1 MIGIFVNGSEWLK
14 MNQIIL
20 HRIYDKSITPEGIR
34 ILIDRLWPRGIKKED
49 ANIDYWFKEVAPS
62 SELRRW
68 FGHKPERFEEFRLK
82 YLQEL
87 RNDEEKC
94 QKVDE
99 ICQMLDEDNVILLYG
114 AKDIEKNHAV
124 VLKEEILTRCK
135 V

>member
-14 MNQIIL
+14 MKQIIL

-34 ILIDRLWPRGIKKED
+34 VLIDRLWPRGIKKEEV
-49 ANIDYWFKEVAPS
+49 NIDYWFKEVAPS
-62 SELRRW
+62 SELRKW

-82 YLQEL
+82 YFQEL

-99 ICQMLDEDNVILLYG
+99 ICQMLDENNVILLYG

-124 VLKEEILTRCK
+124 VLKEEILNRCEM
-135 V
+135 

>member
-1 MIGIFVNGSEWLK
+1 

-34 ILIDRLWPRGIKKED
+34 ILIDRLWPRGLKKED

-62 SELRRW
+62 SELRKW

-99 ICQMLDEDNVILLYG
+99 ICQMLDENNVILLYG

-124 VLKEEILTRCK
+124 VLKEEILNRCEM
-135 V
+135 

>member
-1 MIGIFVNGSEWLK
+1 

-49 ANIDYWFKEVAPS
+49 ANIDYWFKEVAPF
-62 SELRRW
+62 SELRKW

-82 YLQEL
+82 YFQEL

-99 ICQMLDEDNVILLYG
+99 ICQMLDENNVILLYG
-114 AKDIEKNHAV
+114 AKDTEKNHAV
-124 VLKEEILTRCK
+124 VLKEEILNRCEM
-135 V
+135 

>member
-1 MIGIFVNGSEWLK
+1 MK
-14 MNQIIL
+14 QIIL

-34 ILIDRLWPRGIKKED
+34 VLIDRLWPRGIKKEE

-62 SELRRW
+62 SELRKW

-82 YLQEL
+82 YVQEL

-94 QKVDE
+94 QKVDD
-99 ICQMLDEDNVILLYG
+99 ICQMLAEDNVILLYG
-114 AKDIEKNHAV
+114 AKNIEKNHAV
-124 VLKEEILTRCK
+124 VLKEEILNRCK

>member
-1 MIGIFVNGSEWLK
+1 MK

-34 ILIDRLWPRGIKKED
+34 ILIDRLWPRGLKKED

-62 SELRRW
+62 SELRKW

-82 YLQEL
+82 YFQEL

-99 ICQMLDEDNVILLYG
+99 ICQMLDENNVILLYG
-114 AKDIEKNHAV
+114 AKDTEKNHAV
-124 VLKEEILTRCK
+124 VLKEEILNRCEM
-135 V
+135 

>member
-1 MIGIFVNGSEWLK
+1 

-62 SELRRW
+62 SELRKW

-82 YLQEL
+82 YFQEL

-99 ICQMLDEDNVILLYG
+99 ICQMLDENNVILLYG

-124 VLKEEILTRCK
+124 VLKEEILNRCEM
-135 V
+135 

>member
-1 MIGIFVNGSEWLK
+1 

-62 SELRRW
+62 SELRKW

-82 YLQEL
+82 YFQEL

-99 ICQMLDEDNVILLYG
+99 ICQMLDENNVILLYG
-114 AKDIEKNHAV
+114 AKDTEKNHAV
-124 VLKEEILTRCK
+124 VLKEEILNRCEM
-135 V
+135 

>member
-1 MIGIFVNGSEWLK
+1 

-20 HRIYDKSITPEGIR
+20 HRIYDKSIIPEGIH
-34 ILIDRLWPRGIKKED
+34 ILIDRLWPRGLKKED

-62 SELRRW
+62 SELRKW

-99 ICQMLDEDNVILLYG
+99 ICQMWDENNVILLYG
-114 AKDIEKNHAV
+114 AKDTEKNHAV
-124 VLKEEILTRCK
+124 VLKEEILNRCEM
-135 V
+135 

>member
-1 MIGIFVNGSEWLK
+1 MIGVFVNGSEWLK

-34 ILIDRLWPRGIKKED
+34 ILIDRLWPRGLKKED

-62 SELRRW
+62 SELRKW

-82 YLQEL
+82 YFQEL

-99 ICQMLDEDNVILLYG
+99 ICQMLDENNVILLYG

-124 VLKEEILTRCK
+124 VLKEEILNRCEM
-135 V
+135 

>member
-1 MIGIFVNGSEWLK
+1 MK
-14 MNQIIL
+14 QIIL
-20 HRIYDKSITPEGIR
+20 HRIYDKSNYSEGIR

-62 SELRRW
+62 SELRKW

-82 YLQEL
+82 YFQEL

-99 ICQMLDEDNVILLYG
+99 ICQMLDENNVILLYG
-114 AKDIEKNHAV
+114 AKDTEKNHAV
-124 VLKEEILTRCK
+124 VLKEEILNRCEM
-135 V
+135 

>member
-1 MIGIFVNGSEWLK
+1 

-34 ILIDRLWPRGIKKED
+34 VLIDRLWPRGIKKEE

-62 SELRRW
+62 SELRKW

-82 YLQEL
+82 YVQEL

-94 QKVDE
+94 QKVDD
-99 ICQMLDEDNVILLYG
+99 ICQMLAEDNVILLYG
-114 AKDIEKNHAV
+114 AKNIEKNHAV
-124 VLKEEILTRCK
+124 VLKEEILNRCK

>member
-14 MNQIIL
+14 MKQIIL

-34 ILIDRLWPRGIKKED
+34 VLIDRLWPRGIKKEE

-62 SELRRW
+62 SELRKW

-82 YLQEL
+82 YVQEL

-94 QKVDE
+94 QKVDD
-99 ICQMLDEDNVILLYG
+99 ICQMLAEDNVILLYG

-124 VLKEEILTRCK
+124 VLKEEILNRCK

>member
-1 MIGIFVNGSEWLK
+1 MYF
-14 MNQIIL
+14 IL
-20 HRIYDKSITPEGIR
+20 NPNCIHLQRVYDQQRNSNAIY
-34 ILIDRLWPRGIKKED
+34 ILIDRLWPRGLKKED

-62 SELRRW
+62 SELRKW
-68 FGHKPERFEEFRLK
+68 FGHKQERFEEFRLK

-99 ICQMLDEDNVILLYG
+99 ICQMLAEDNVILLYG

-124 VLKEEILTRCK
+124 VLKEEILNRCK
-135 V
+135 M

>member
-1 MIGIFVNGSEWLK
+1 

-34 ILIDRLWPRGIKKED
+34 ILIDRLWPRGLKKED

-62 SELRRW
+62 SELRKW
-68 FGHKPERFEEFRLK
+68 FGHKQERFEEFRLK

-99 ICQMLDEDNVILLYG
+99 ICQMLDENNVILLYG
-114 AKDIEKNHAV
+114 AKDTEKNHAV
-124 VLKEEILTRCK
+124 VLKEEILNRCEM
-135 V
+135 

>member
-1 MIGIFVNGSEWLK
+1 

-34 ILIDRLWPRGIKKED
+34 ILIDRLWPRGLKKED

-62 SELRRW
+62 SELRKW

-82 YLQEL
+82 YFQEL

-99 ICQMLDEDNVILLYG
+99 ICQMLDENNVILLYG
-114 AKDIEKNHAV
+114 AKDTEKNHAV
-124 VLKEEILTRCK
+124 VLKEEILNRCEM
-135 V
+135 

>member
-1 MIGIFVNGSEWLK
+1 

-49 ANIDYWFKEVAPS
+49 ANLDYWFKEVAPS
-62 SELRRW
+62 SELRKW
-68 FGHKPERFEEFRLK
+68 FGHKQERFEEFRLK
-82 YLQEL
+82 YFQEL

-99 ICQMLDEDNVILLYG
+99 ICQMLDENNVILLYG

-124 VLKEEILTRCK
+124 VLKEEILNRCEM
-135 V
+135 

>member
-1 MIGIFVNGSEWLK
+1 

-34 ILIDRLWPRGIKKED
+34 ILIDRLWPRGLKKED

-62 SELRRW
+62 SELRKW

-82 YLQEL
+82 YFQEL

-99 ICQMLDEDNVILLYG
+99 ICQMLAEDNVILLYG

-124 VLKEEILTRCK
+124 VLKEEILNRCEM
-135 V
+135 

>member
-1 MIGIFVNGSEWLK
+1 

-20 HRIYDKSITPEGIR
+20 HRIYDKSLTPEGIR

-62 SELRRW
+62 SELRKW

-99 ICQMLDEDNVILLYG
+99 ICQMLAEDNVILLYG

-124 VLKEEILTRCK
+124 VLKEEILNRCK
-135 V
+135 M

>member
-1 MIGIFVNGSEWLK
+1 

-62 SELRRW
+62 SELRKW

-99 ICQMLDEDNVILLYG
+99 ICQMLDENNVILLYG

-124 VLKEEILTRCK
+124 VLKEEILNRCEM
-135 V
+135 

>member
-1 MIGIFVNGSEWLK
+1 

-49 ANIDYWFKEVAPS
+49 ANLDYWFKEVAPS
-62 SELRRW
+62 SELRKW
-68 FGHKPERFEEFRLK
+68 FGHKQERFEEFRLK
-82 YLQEL
+82 YFQEL

-99 ICQMLDEDNVILLYG
+99 ICQMLDENNVILLYG
-114 AKDIEKNHAV
+114 AKDTEKNHAV
-124 VLKEEILTRCK
+124 VLKEEILNRCEM
-135 V
+135 

>member
-1 MIGIFVNGSEWLK
+1 

-49 ANIDYWFKEVAPS
+49 ANLDYWFKEVAPS
-62 SELRRW
+62 SELRKW

-87 RNDEEKC
+87 RNDEVKC

-99 ICQMLDEDNVILLYG
+99 ICQMLDENNVILLYG

-124 VLKEEILTRCK
+124 VLKEEILNRCEM
-135 V
+135 

>member
-1 MIGIFVNGSEWLK
+1 

-20 HRIYDKSITPEGIR
+20 HRIYDKSLTPEGIR

-62 SELRRW
+62 SELRKW

-82 YLQEL
+82 YFQEL

-99 ICQMLDEDNVILLYG
+99 ICQMLDENNVILLYG
-114 AKDIEKNHAV
+114 AKDTEKNHAV
-124 VLKEEILTRCK
+124 VLKEEILNRCEM
-135 V
+135 

>member
-1 MIGIFVNGSEWLK
+1 MK
-14 MNQIIL
+14 QIIL

-34 ILIDRLWPRGIKKED
+34 VLIDRLWPRGIKKEE
-49 ANIDYWFKEVAPS
+49 ANIDYWFREVAPS
-62 SELRRW
+62 SELRKW

-99 ICQMLDEDNVILLYG
+99 ICQMLDENNVILLYG
-114 AKDIEKNHAV
+114 AKDTEKNHAV
-124 VLKEEILTRCK
+124 VLKEEILNRCEM
-135 V
+135 

>member
-1 MIGIFVNGSEWLK
+1 

-62 SELRRW
+62 SELRKW

-124 VLKEEILTRCK
+124 VLKEEILNRCEM
-135 V
+135 

>member
-1 MIGIFVNGSEWLK
+1 

-20 HRIYDKSITPEGIR
+20 HRIYDKSITPEGIH

-62 SELRRW
+62 SELRKW

-82 YLQEL
+82 YFQEL

-99 ICQMLDEDNVILLYG
+99 ICQMLDENNVILLYG

-124 VLKEEILTRCK
+124 VLKEEILNRCEM
-135 V
+135 

>member
-1 MIGIFVNGSEWLK
+1 

-20 HRIYDKSITPEGIR
+20 HRIYDKSLTPEGIR

-62 SELRRW
+62 SELRKW

-99 ICQMLDEDNVILLYG
+99 ICQMLDENNVILLYG
-114 AKDIEKNHAV
+114 AKDTEKNHAV
-124 VLKEEILTRCK
+124 VLKEEILNRCEM
-135 V
+135 

>member
-1 MIGIFVNGSEWLK
+1 

-20 HRIYDKSITPEGIR
+20 HRIYDKSITPEGFR

-49 ANIDYWFKEVAPS
+49 ANLDYWFKEVAPS
-62 SELRRW
+62 SELRKW

-82 YLQEL
+82 YFQEL

-99 ICQMLDEDNVILLYG
+99 ICQMLDENNVILLYG
-114 AKDIEKNHAV
+114 AKDTEKNHAV
-124 VLKEEILTRCK
+124 VLKEEILNRCEM
-135 V
+135 

>member
-1 MIGIFVNGSEWLK
+1 

-49 ANIDYWFKEVAPS
+49 ANLDYWFKEVAPS
-62 SELRRW
+62 SELRKW
-68 FGHKPERFEEFRLK
+68 FGHKQERFEEFRLK

-99 ICQMLDEDNVILLYG
+99 ICQMLAEDNVILLYG

-124 VLKEEILTRCK
+124 VLKEEILNRCK
-135 V
+135 M

>member
-1 MIGIFVNGSEWLK
+1 

-34 ILIDRLWPRGIKKED
+34 ILIDRLWPRGLKKED

-62 SELRRW
+62 SELRKW
-68 FGHKPERFEEFRLK
+68 FGHKQERFEEFRLK

-99 ICQMLDEDNVILLYG
+99 ICQMLDENNVILLYG
-114 AKDIEKNHAV
+114 AKDTEKNHAV
-124 VLKEEILTRCK
+124 VLKEEILNRCK
-135 V
+135 M

>member
-1 MIGIFVNGSEWLK
+1 

-20 HRIYDKSITPEGIR
+20 HRIYDKSLTPEGIR
-34 ILIDRLWPRGIKKED
+34 ILIDRLWPRGIKKKD

-62 SELRRW
+62 SELRKW

-94 QKVDE
+94 QIVDE
-99 ICQMLDEDNVILLYG
+99 ICQMLAEDNVILLYG

-124 VLKEEILTRCK
+124 VLKEEILNRCK
-135 V
+135 K

>member
-1 MIGIFVNGSEWLK
+1 

-34 ILIDRLWPRGIKKED
+34 ILIDRLWPRGLKKED

-62 SELRRW
+62 SELRKW
-68 FGHKPERFEEFRLK
+68 FGHKQERFEEFRLK
-82 YLQEL
+82 YFQEL

-99 ICQMLDEDNVILLYG
+99 ICQMLDENNVILLYG
-114 AKDIEKNHAV
+114 AKDTEKNHAV
-124 VLKEEILTRCK
+124 VLKEEILNRCEM
-135 V
+135 

>member
-1 MIGIFVNGSEWLK
+1 

-20 HRIYDKSITPEGIR
+20 HRIYDKSLTPEGIR

-62 SELRRW
+62 SELRKW

-99 ICQMLDEDNVILLYG
+99 IFQMLDENNVILLYG

-124 VLKEEILTRCK
+124 VLKEEILNRCEM
-135 V
+135 

>member
-1 MIGIFVNGSEWLK
+1 

-62 SELRRW
+62 SELRKW

-99 ICQMLDEDNVILLYG
+99 ICQMLAEDNVILLYG

-124 VLKEEILTRCK
+124 VLKEEILNRCEM
-135 V
+135 

>member
-14 MNQIIL
+14 MKQIIL

-34 ILIDRLWPRGIKKED
+34 VLIDRLWPRGIKKEE

-62 SELRRW
+62 SELRKW

-82 YLQEL
+82 YVQEL

-94 QKVDE
+94 QKVDD
-99 ICQMLDEDNVILLYG
+99 ICQMLAEDNVILLYG
-114 AKDIEKNHAV
+114 AKNIEKNHAV
-124 VLKEEILTRCK
+124 VLKEEILNRCK

>member
-1 MIGIFVNGSEWLK
+1 

-20 HRIYDKSITPEGIR
+20 HRIYDKSLTPEGIR
-34 ILIDRLWPRGIKKED
+34 ILIDRLWPRGLKKED

-62 SELRRW
+62 SELRKW

-99 ICQMLDEDNVILLYG
+99 ICQMLDENNVILLYG
-114 AKDIEKNHAV
+114 AKDTEKNHAV
-124 VLKEEILTRCK
+124 VLKEEILNRCEM
-135 V
+135 

>member
-1 MIGIFVNGSEWLK
+1 

-49 ANIDYWFKEVAPS
+49 ANLDYWFKEVAPS
-62 SELRRW
+62 SELRKW

-99 ICQMLDEDNVILLYG
+99 ICQMLDENNVILLYG

-124 VLKEEILTRCK
+124 VLKEEILNRCEM
-135 V
+135 

>member
-1 MIGIFVNGSEWLK
+1 

-62 SELRRW
+62 SELRKW

-82 YLQEL
+82 YFQEL

-99 ICQMLDEDNVILLYG
+99 ICQMLAEDNVILLYG

-124 VLKEEILTRCK
+124 VLKEEILNRCEM
-135 V
+135 

>member
-1 MIGIFVNGSEWLK
+1 

-20 HRIYDKSITPEGIR
+20 HRIYDKSLTPEGIR
-34 ILIDRLWPRGIKKED
+34 ILIDRLWPRGLKKED

-62 SELRRW
+62 SELRKW

-99 ICQMLDEDNVILLYG
+99 IFRMLDENNVILLYG
-114 AKDIEKNHAV
+114 AKDNEKNHAV
-124 VLKEEILTRCK
+124 VLKEEILNRCEM
-135 V
+135 

>member
-1 MIGIFVNGSEWLK
+1 

-34 ILIDRLWPRGIKKED
+34 ILIDRLWPRGLKKED

-62 SELRRW
+62 SELRKW

-82 YLQEL
+82 YFQEL

-99 ICQMLDEDNVILLYG
+99 ICQMLDENNVILLYG

-124 VLKEEILTRCK
+124 VLKEEILNRCEM
-135 V
+135 

>member
-1 MIGIFVNGSEWLK
+1 

-34 ILIDRLWPRGIKKED
+34 ILIDRLWPRGLKKED

-62 SELRRW
+62 SDLRKW

-99 ICQMLDEDNVILLYG
+99 ICQMLDENNVILLYG
-114 AKDIEKNHAV
+114 AKDTEKNHAV
-124 VLKEEILTRCK
+124 VLKEEILNRCEM
-135 V
+135 